1 MPEPYAHDFVPLH
14 LHTEYSL
21 LDGANRIGALAERAK
36 ELGMPACAI
45 TDHGVMYGAVDFYR
59 AMKDAGVHPVIGC
72 EVYVATRS
80 RYDRTPHV
88 DDDQYHLVLLAQNEQ
103 GYKNLAKLVS
113 KAYLD
118 GFYYKPRVDKELLG
132 AHNDGLIALTAC
144 LSGEVPARFLRQGP
158 DAARQALEDYIN
170 IFGRDRLFLEL
181 QDHGLAAQ
189 QEVNRFLVEESK
201 KYGLGLVAT
210 NDSHYMYR
218 EDARLHEVLLGIQ
231 TSTTLDDPKRLRFP
245 NDQFYVKSGE
255 EMASIFREVPEA
267 IANTR
272 AIADRCQ
279 FEFKFGELHL
289 PKVDIPGGLSPDQYL
304 RQLAYERVRR
314 RYPEPSQEVMDRLE
328 YELRIIE
335 KTGFAGYYLIVWDF
349 VEFARTHGVPVGP
362 GRGSGASSLVAYVL
376 GITNIDPIRYRLVFE
391 RFLNPERVDPPDFD
405 IDFCYERRDRVIQY
419 VTEKYGADSV
429 AQIVTFGTMAARAAI
444 RDAGR
449 VMNLPYAEVDRIA
462 KMVPAQ
468 LNITLDKALE
478 ISPELKHAY
487 ESQEQVRALVDIAR
501 GLEGMPRHTS
511 VHAAGVVIAPEPLIN
526 LVPLQRMPD
535 GNVVTQ
541 YGMDVLKLVGVL
553 KMDFLGLRTLT
564 VIDDTRQLV
573 AATRGEKLD
582 IDAIPLDDQD
592 VYTMLSSGDTM
603 GVFQLE
609 SSGMTDLVRQMKPT
623 SIDDLIAAV
632 ALFRPGPMENIP
644 AFLKAKQ
651 EKKVEYLH
659 PLLEPILKD
668 TYGVMIY
675 QEQIQQVVA
684 AMAGFTLGEADMLRR
699 AMGKKKKEIMD
710 EYRERFV
717 QGCLKNG
724 HSQELAEKLYSLIE
738 KFAGYG
744 FNKAHSAPYALLA
757 YQTAWLKRHYP
768 AEFMAAL
775 LKSVT
780 GSMDRVAIY
789 VDECRRMGIAVLG
802 PDINESQADFTVVP
816 GPRPAIRVGLA
827 AVKNLGEGAV
837 AAILAERARGGK
849 FVSLLDFA
857 VRMDGRTINRRVIE
871 NLVKAGVFD
880 SLGTPRSQ
888 LLGGLDRILE
898 KAAQDQKEME
908 AGQFSLF
915 GPADAA
921 TKTNASLSGLVP
933 GVPEYPREELLEME
947 KEVLGLYATGH
958 PLGNYEHVLSQPR
971 FIPVAR
977 LAAEGERPDWVV
989 LGGRVTS
996 RREVVTRNGDIMAFV
1011 SLEDMTGSLDVVLFP
1026 RVYKAAWFVEPGT
1039 PVIVRGRLDD
1049 QEDAPKVLADE
1060 VAPLDPARLSG
1071 LHISINQAD
1080 ESLPG
1085 IMRSVAEVLRSH
1097 PGNVPVIIR
1106 VPPVGKAVLA
1116 GSSHWVNPDDEL
1128 LGALAALDAAVTA
1141 EIVGVRGI

>member
-1 MPEPYAHDFVPLH
+1 MPEAYARDFVPLH
-14 LHTEYSL
+14 VHTEYSL
-21 LDGANRIGALAERAK
+21 LDGANRIDALAARAQ

-45 TDHGVMYGAVDFYR
+45 TDHGVMYGVVDFYK
-59 AMKDAGVHPVIGC
+59 AMNEVGVRPIIGC

-80 RYDRTPHV
+80 RHDRTPHV
-88 DDDQYHLVLLAQNEQ
+88 DDDQYHLVLLAQNEK
-103 GYKNLAKLVS
+103 GYRNLAKLVS
-113 KAYLD
+113 KAYLE
-118 GFYYKPRVDKELLG
+118 GFYYKPRVDKELLA
-132 AHNDGLIALTAC
+132 AHSDGLIALTAC
-144 LSGEVPARFLRQGP
+144 LSGEVPARFLNQGP
-158 DAARQALEDYIN
+158 DAATKAVEEYVN

-181 QDHGLAAQ
+181 QDHGLPAQ
-189 QEVNRFLVEESK
+189 RDLNRFLVELGSRM
-201 KYGLGLVAT
+201 GIGLVAT
-210 NDSHYMYR
+210 NDSHYMYQ

-231 TSTTLDDPKRLRFP
+231 TGTTLDDPKRLRFP
-245 NDQFYVKSGE
+245 NDQFYLKSGE
-255 EMASIFREVPEA
+255 EMARIFSDVPQA

-272 AIADRCQ
+272 AIADMCQ
-279 FEFKFGELHL
+279 FDFKFGELHL
-289 PKVDIPGGLSPDQYL
+289 PKVDIPGGLTPDQYL
-304 RQLAYERVRR
+304 RQLAYSRLPR
-314 RYPEPSQEVMDRLE
+314 RYPSPSQEVLDRLE

-335 KTGFAGYYLIVWDF
+335 KTGFAGYFLIVWDF

-405 IDFCYERRDRVIQY
+405 IDFCYERRDQVIRY
-419 VTEKYGADSV
+419 VTDKYGADSV

-449 VMNLPYAEVDRIA
+449 VMNLPYAEVDRVA

-478 ISPELKHAY
+478 ISPELKQAY
-487 ESQEQVRALVDIAR
+487 QDQEAVRALVDIAR

-564 VIDDTRQLV
+564 VIDDTRRLV
-573 AATRGEKLD
+573 AETRGTDLD
-582 IDAIPLDDQD
+582 IDGIPLDDQE
-592 VYTMLSSGDTM
+592 VYAMLSAGDTT

-623 SIDDLIAAV
+623 SIDDIIAAV

-644 AFLKAKQ
+644 VFLKAKQ
-651 EKKVEYLH
+651 EKQVTYPH

-684 AMAGFTLGEADMLRR
+684 AMAGFSLGEADMLRR

-724 HSQELAEKLYSLIE
+724 HSEELAQQLYGFIE

-757 YQTAWLKRHYP
+757 YQTAWLKHHYP

-780 GSMDRVAIY
+780 GSMERVAVY
-789 VDECRRMGIAVLG
+789 VDECRRLGIEVLG
-802 PDINESQADFTVVP
+802 PDINESQAHFSVVP
-816 GPRPAIRVGLA
+816 GEKPAIRVGLA
-827 AVKNLGEGAV
+827 AVKNLGDGAV
-837 AAILAERARGGK
+837 ASILAERSRGGK
-849 FVSLLDFA
+849 FASLLDFA
-857 VRMDGRTINRRVIE
+857 ARVDTRTVNRRVIE
-871 NLVKAGVFD
+871 NLIKAGVFD

-898 KAAQDQKEME
+898 RATQAQKETE

-915 GPADAA
+915 GPGD
-921 TKTNASLSGLVP
+921 TGSDHASLAGLVP
-933 GVPEYPREELLEME
+933 DIPEYPSAQLLEME
-947 KEVLGLYATGH
+947 MEVLGLYASGH
-958 PLGNYEHVLSQPR
+958 PLGRYEHVLSSPR
-971 FIPVAR
+971 FIPIAR
-977 LAAEGERPDWVV
+977 LAAEAERPDWVV

-996 RREVVTRNGDIMAFV
+996 RREIITRNGETMAFLA
-1011 SLEDMTGSLDVVLFP
+1011 LEDMTGSLEVVAFP
-1026 RVYKAAWFVEPGT
+1026 RVYRAAWFVEPGV
-1039 PVIVRGRLDD
+1039 PVVVRGRLDD
-1049 QEDAPKVLADE
+1049 QEETPKVLADE
-1060 VAPLDPARLSG
+1060 IVPLDPRG
-1071 LHISINQAD
+1071 LRGVHLCISQD
-1080 ESLPG
+1080 GEDLPALL
-1085 IMRSVAEVLRSH
+1085 RSVAEVLDDH
-1097 PGNVPVIIR
+1097 PGHTPVIISLPQAGR
-1106 VPPVGKAVLA
+1106 AVLT
-1116 GSSHWVNPDDEL
+1116 GSSHWVEPSDDL
-1128 LGALAALDAAVTA
+1128 VAALAGMHPAITVKMQ
-1141 EIVGVRGI
+1141 E